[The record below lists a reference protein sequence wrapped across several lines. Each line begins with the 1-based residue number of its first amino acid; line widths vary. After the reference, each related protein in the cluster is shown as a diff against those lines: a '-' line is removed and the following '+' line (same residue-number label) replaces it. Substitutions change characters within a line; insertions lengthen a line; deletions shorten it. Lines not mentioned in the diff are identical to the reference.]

1 MVTVKFELK
10 CCPNKCNFSM
20 LLLAGAGRR
29 CSTRISMAYDALLC
43 SALQAVVVR
52 EDGRY
57 WSGSVWLVGWVRR
70 ISDVHMS
77 IRDGRLSVFVSVVG
91 WVERE
96 RWEEGGQDRAGESR
110 AGQPRSQDNKA
121 RLGEGRPRRAKRR
134 GGDSELVMLLAF
146 LRSDGVCLDVFL
158 GTVHTAQYGNFVDC
172 LAVLPGFLPWGI
184 ALFCSISLD
193 HQHSS
198 THVPNRASALTLY
211 LHHTEGN

>member
-96 RWEEGGQDRAGESR
+96 RWEEGGQDRHAAKTTRLDWEREGPDEPKGGEAIQNS
-110 AGQPRSQDNKA
+110 
-121 RLGEGRPRRAKRR
+121 
-134 GGDSELVMLLAF
+134 
-146 LRSDGVCLDVFL
+146 
-158 GTVHTAQYGNFVDC
+158 
-172 LAVLPGFLPWGI
+172 
-184 ALFCSISLD
+184 
-193 HQHSS
+193 
-198 THVPNRASALTLY
+198 
-211 LHHTEGN
+211 